1 MSQRFEG
8 RNLEEALENAAS
20 TLGVPRYRV
29 GHRVLLEK
37 RGFLG
42 GVKRI
47 VIEAFVHEES
57 EEQPPAVIT
66 LPSAPPSRPE
76 RKRDDRARGPRE
88 RSRGRR
94 DEPRESRGN
103 DRGGRRQSN
112 RRDEEIPEQE
122 TQSAFALEVGR
133 WTNELLRLTRL
144 DAEIRT
150 VESPDNVEVSLYGP
164 DAHRFVNRG
173 GELLDA
179 FQTVANKTLSVREDY
194 KPLEFDAL
202 NFKQQRLESLGDEAR
217 RLADLVRETGNE
229 QMMQA
234 MNPFERRVVHLA
246 LSTDADVTT
255 ESRGDGFFKRVAV
268 IPRGEAKQP
277 SVR

>member
-1 MSQRFEG
+1 MSHRFEG
-8 RNLEEALENAAS
+8 RNLEEALESAAVG
-20 TLGVPRYRV
+20 LGVPRYRV

-47 VIEAFVHEES
+47 VIEAFIREES
-57 EEQPPAVIT
+57 EEQPPVVLT
-66 LPSAPPSRPE
+66 VPSAPPSRPE
-76 RKRDDRARGPRE
+76 RKRGDRARGPRE
-88 RSRGRR
+88 RNRGRG
-94 DEPRESRGN
+94 DDQRESRGG
-103 DRGGRRQSN
+103 DRGGRRQSQ
-112 RRDEEIPEQE
+112 RRDEGIPEQE
-122 TQSAFALEVGR
+122 TQSAFAREVSR

-144 DAEIRT
+144 EAELRT
-150 VESPDNVEVSLYGP
+150 VESPENVEVTLYGS

-202 NFKQQRLESLGDEAR
+202 SFKQQRLDTLGDEAR

-229 QMMQA
+229 QMMPA

-246 LSTDADVTT
+246 LSSDADVTT
-255 ESRGDGFFKRVAV
+255 ESRGDGFFKRVAI